1 MLGLPGIEGGDHI
14 EFDRAVRDTERPA
27 ADSGRWGSTSRRW
40 RRVWTVEETYC
51 SEKSRSR
58 LGSAGSRPS
67 MDGAYHSL
75 LHGQL
80 RLMEKPSLDKN

>member
-14 EFDRAVRDTERPA
+14 EFDCAVRDTGRPA

-58 LGSAGSRPS
+58 LGSAGSRLS
-67 MDGAYHSL
+67 MAWMVRTTLAWAAPADVKT
-75 LHGQL
+75 
-80 RLMEKPSLDKN
+80 EP